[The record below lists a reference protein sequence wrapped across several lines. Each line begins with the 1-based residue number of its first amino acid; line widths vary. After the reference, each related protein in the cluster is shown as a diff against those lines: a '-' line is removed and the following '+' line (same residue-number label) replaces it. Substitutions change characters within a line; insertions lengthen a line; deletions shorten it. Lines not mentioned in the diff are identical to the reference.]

1 MRSSSAGR
9 TTDAAK
15 EVTMPSLTKVE
26 AVDRASKVTVDGYHV
41 ALDLTGGDDVFRSV
55 TTIRFRSGRP
65 GENTFLDIRPA
76 ALQSAELNGRT
87 VDTALLRDG
96 RLPLTDLGAD
106 NELTVVADMHYSKN
120 NEGLH
125 RYVDPADGNVYV
137 YGFPYVDQ
145 APRIFACFDQPDLK
159 APFTFD
165 VTVPAH
171 WRVFATGE
179 AVTTGP
185 GRWRIGPTEPQ
196 ATYLTTVAAGPYES
210 FHSRHGTVRLGLHCR
225 ASLADALKSD
235 VEELF
240 EVTRQCLD
248 ECARLFGVPYPS
260 PKFDQMFVPE
270 FSVLSLD
277 HPGLVLLREQY
288 VFSSAATDSER
299 ETRAVVLAHG
309 ISLMWMAGLVTSAWW
324 DDLWLGQAF
333 ADYLAHRITSEVTR
347 FTGPPTTFA
356 ARRKGQAYLADQ
368 RPSTHPV
375 SLEAKDMA
383 SALLDLDRISYFKGH
398 SALRQLAA
406 AIGDDALRAGLRT
419 FMERHAHSTASHT
432 DFLAA
437 LGSVRQASAGPDIGV
452 WSDAWLK
459 SANLNTLR
467 ADIVTHEGRIVS
479 AAVEQTAPESHPV
492 LRPHALDIGL
502 YDDAGALT
510 LKRAH
515 ISGPRTEL
523 PELAGL
529 PEPAL
534 VLLNDGDLTYA
545 KIRFDDR
552 SLAVLPRL
560 LPGLTPINR
569 AMVWCQLLLS
579 VQDGSY
585 PAASHLSLV
594 ADMLADEPELSI
606 LTEVLEQARFEVAD
620 RFLPPADRPAAMG
633 AVATALRERLARTHP
648 GDQTALTLLR
658 ALIDFSHDAGE
669 LTGWLRSE
677 ADGRGS
683 SLPAGLVLDSD
694 LRWRIRLRLTVLGA
708 LSAEEV
714 ERAHAEDPGPE
725 ADDAALKCRSALPE
739 PAAKAAAWEA
749 LFSSEGL
756 SNYGV
761 LALASGFWQP
771 EQAELTASYVDRF
784 FAEAPHLTHHG
795 DLVLDLL
802 IKALYPRHS
811 ATPETLAA
819 ARELLAR
826 QDLPTALR
834 RPMADLTDDLARA
847 TAVRDGHAVPT
858 AIRP

>member
-1 MRSSSAGR
+1 
-9 TTDAAK
+9 
-15 EVTMPSLTKVE
+15 MPSLTKVE
-26 AVDRASKVTVDGYHV
+26 AVDRASKVTVDAYQV

-55 TTIRFRSGRP
+55 TTIRFRSDRP
-65 GENTFLDIRPA
+65 GESTFLDVRPA
-76 ALQSAELNGRT
+76 ALLSAELNGRV
-87 VDTALLRDG
+87 VDTTSLTDG

-106 NELTVVADMHYSKN
+106 NELTVVADMRYSKN

-125 RYVDPADGNVYV
+125 RYVDPADENVYV

-165 VTVPAH
+165 VTVPAN
-171 WRVFATGE
+171 WQVLATGE
-179 AVTTGP
+179 AVATGA
-185 GRWRIGPTEPQ
+185 GHWRIGPTEPQ
-196 ATYLTTVAAGPYES
+196 ATYLTTLAAGPYES
-210 FHSRHGTVRLGLHCR
+210 FHSRHGAIRLGLHCR

-333 ADYLAHRITSEVTR
+333 ADYLAHRITSDVTR

-375 SLEAKDMA
+375 NLEAGDMA

-398 SALRQLAA
+398 SALRQLAT
-406 AIGDDALRAGLRT
+406 AIGDDALRKGLRT
-419 FMERHAHSTASHT
+419 FMERHAHSTASYA

-437 LGSVRQASAGPDIGV
+437 LDSVLDASAHLDIGT
-452 WSDAWLK
+452 WSDAWLR

-467 ADIVTHEGRIVS
+467 ADFETRDGRIVS
-479 AAVEQTAPESHPV
+479 AAVEQSAPESHPV
-492 LRPHALDIGL
+492 LRPHTLDIGL
-502 YDDAGALT
+502 YDENGVRT

-515 ISGPRTEL
+515 LSGPRTEL
-523 PELAGL
+523 PELVGL

-545 KIRFDDR
+545 KIRFDPR
-552 SLAVLPRL
+552 SLAALPRL

-579 VQDGSY
+579 VQDGGY
-585 PAASHLSLV
+585 PAAAHLALV

-620 RFLPPADRPAAMG
+620 RFLSPADRPSAMG
-633 AVATALRERLARTHP
+633 RVAAALRERLARTQP
-648 GDQTALTLLR
+648 GDQTALALLR
-658 ALIDFSHDAGE
+658 ALIDFSHDADE
-669 LTGWLRSE
+669 LAGWLASE
-677 ADGRGS
+677 AEGRGS

-708 LSAEEV
+708 LGAEEV
-714 ERAHAEDPGPE
+714 ERARAEDPGSD
-725 ADDAALKCRSALPE
+725 ADDAAMKCRSALPDSG
-739 PAAKAAAWEA
+739 AKEAAWKA
-749 LFSSEGL
+749 VFSSDGL
-756 SNYGV
+756 SNYGL
-761 LALASGFWQP
+761 LALACGFWQP
-771 EQAELTASYVDRF
+771 EQTELTDVYVDRF
-784 FAEAPHLTHHG
+784 FSEAPRLAHHG

-826 QDLPTALR
+826 QDLSSALR
-834 RPMADLTDDLARA
+834 RPVADLTDDLARA
-847 TAVRDGHAVPT
+847 TRVRNGRAT
-858 AIRP
+858 GANRQEFGGA

>member
-1 MRSSSAGR
+1 
-9 TTDAAK
+9 
-15 EVTMPSLTKVE
+15 MPSLTKVE
-26 AVDRASKVTVDGYHV
+26 AVDRASKVTVDEYRV
-41 ALDLTGGDDVFRSV
+41 TLDLTGAGDIFRSV
-55 TTIRFRSGRP
+55 TTVRFRSDRP
-65 GENTFLDIRPA
+65 GESTFLDVRPA
-76 ALQSAELNGRT
+76 ALLSVRLNGRAL
-87 VDTALLRDG
+87 DTGTLADG
-96 RLPLTDLGAD
+96 RLPLTDLGPG

-125 RYVDPADGNVYV
+125 RYTDPVDGNVYV

-165 VTVPAH
+165 VTVPDH
-171 WRVFATGE
+171 WRVFATGD
-179 AVTTGP
+179 AVMTDP
-185 GRWRIGPTEPQ
+185 GHWRVGPTEPQ
-196 ATYLTTVAAGPYES
+196 ATYLTTLAAGPYAS
-210 FHSRHGTVRLGLHCR
+210 FHARHGAVRLGLHCR
-225 ASLADALKSD
+225 ASLAGALEND
-235 VEELF
+235 VDELF

-260 PKFDQMFVPE
+260 SGFDQMFVPE

-375 SLEAKDMA
+375 SLRAEDMA

-437 LGSVRQASAGPDIGV
+437 LGSVPDASGSWDISGSRDIDD
-452 WSDAWLK
+452 WAQTWLK

-467 ADIVTHEGRIVS
+467 ARLVTHDGRIVS
-479 AAVEQTAPESHPV
+479 AAVEQSAPESHPV
-492 LRPHALDIGL
+492 LRSHTLGIGL
-502 YDDAGALT
+502 YGDDGTRT
-510 LKRAH
+510 LKQAH
-515 ISGPRTEL
+515 ISGARTEL
-523 PELAGL
+523 PDLAGL

-545 KIRFDDR
+545 KVRFDDR
-552 SLAVLPRL
+552 SLAALPRL
-560 LPGLTPINR
+560 LPGLTSINR
-569 AMVWCQLLLS
+569 AMVWCQLLMS
-579 VQDGSY
+579 VQDGRY
-585 PAASHLSLV
+585 PAASHLGLV
-594 ADMLADEPELSI
+594 AGMLAVEPELSI
-606 LTEVLEQARFEVAD
+606 LTEVLEQSRFEVAD
-620 RFLPPADRPAAMG
+620 RFLAPADRPAAMAG
-633 AVATALRERLARTHP
+633 VATALRERLARTAP

-658 ALIDFSHDAGE
+658 GLIDFSHDAGE
-669 LTGWLRSE
+669 LAGWLRSE
-677 ADGRGS
+677 ADGRGP

-694 LRWRIRLRLTVLGA
+694 LRWRIRLRLTVLGE
-708 LSAEEV
+708 LSAEEA

-725 ADDAALKCRSALPE
+725 ADDAAMKCRSAAPD
-739 PAAKAAAWEA
+739 PAAKEAAWKA
-749 LFSSEGL
+749 LFFADGL
-756 SNYGV
+756 SNYEL
-761 LALASGFWQP
+761 LALAAGFWQP
-771 EQAELTASYVDRF
+771 EQTGLTAAYVDRF
-784 FAEAPHLTHHG
+784 FTEAPGLAHHG

-802 IKALYPRHS
+802 VKALYPRHS
-811 ATPETLAA
+811 AEPATLAA
-819 ARELLAR
+819 ARALLER
-826 QDLPTALR
+826 QDLPAAMR

-847 TAVRDGHAVPT
+847 TAVRGSRAATT
-858 AIRP
+858 ATRP

>member
-1 MRSSSAGR
+1 
-9 TTDAAK
+9 
-15 EVTMPSLTKVE
+15 MPSLTKVE
-26 AVDRASKVTVDGYHV
+26 AVDRASKVTVEGYQV
-41 ALDLTGGDDVFRSV
+41 TLDLTGEDDVFRSV
-55 TTIRFRSGRP
+55 TTVRFRSDRP
-65 GENTFLDIRPA
+65 GEGTFIDVRPA
-76 ALQSAELNGRT
+76 ALLSVELNGRA
-87 VDTALLRDG
+87 VDTALLADG
-96 RLPLTDLGAD
+96 RLPLTDLGPD
-106 NELTVVADMHYSKN
+106 NALTVVADMRYSKN

-125 RYVDPADGNVYV
+125 RYVDPADDNVYV

-165 VTVPAH
+165 VAVPAH
-171 WRVFATGE
+171 WRVFSTGE
-179 AVTTGP
+179 AVTTEP
-185 GRWRIGPTEPQ
+185 GRWRVGPTEPQ
-196 ATYLTTVAAGPYES
+196 ATYLTTLAAGPYES
-210 FHSRHGTVRLGLHCR
+210 FHSRHGAVRLGLHCR
-225 ASLADALKSD
+225 ASLVDALKSD
-235 VEELF
+235 VDELF

-288 VFSSAATDSER
+288 VFSSAASDSER

-309 ISLMWMAGLVTSAWW
+309 ISLMWMAGLVTSSWW

-333 ADYLAHRITSEVTR
+333 ADYLAHRVTSEVTR
-347 FTGPPTTFA
+347 FTQPPTTFA

-375 SLEAKDMA
+375 SLEAEDMA

-406 AIGDDALRAGLRT
+406 AIGDEALRAGLRT

-437 LGSVRQASAGPDIGV
+437 LDSVLDASGGWDIGA
-452 WSDAWLK
+452 WSETWLK
-459 SANLNTLR
+459 SANLNTLWVDLATR
-467 ADIVTHEGRIVS
+467 DGHIVS
-479 AAVEQTAPESHPV
+479 AAVEQSAPESHPV
-492 LRPHALDIGL
+492 LRSHTLDIGL
-502 YDDAGALT
+502 YSEDGARTLTRLRAAGA
-510 LKRAH
+510 
-515 ISGPRTEL
+515 RTEL
-523 PELAGL
+523 PELVGL

-545 KIRFDDR
+545 KVRFDDR
-552 SLAVLPRL
+552 SLAALPQL

-579 VQDGSY
+579 VQDGRY
-585 PAASHLSLV
+585 PAASHLALV
-594 ADMLADEPELSI
+594 AGMLATEPELSI

-620 RFLPPADRPAAMG
+620 RFLPPVDRPAAMAG
-633 AVATALRERLARTHP
+633 VAVALRERLDRTAP
-648 GDQTALTLLR
+648 GDQSALTLLR
-658 ALIDFSHDAGE
+658 GLIDFSHDVDE
-669 LTGWLRSE
+669 LASWLRSGT
-677 ADGRGS
+677 DGRGS

-708 LSAEEV
+708 LGAEEI
-714 ERAHAEDPGPE
+714 ERAQAEDPGPE
-725 ADDAALKCRSALPE
+725 ASDAAMKCRSAVPDLAVKE
-739 PAAKAAAWEA
+739 SAWKS
-749 LFSSEGL
+749 LFSSDGL
-756 SNYGV
+756 SNYGL

-771 EQAELTASYVDRF
+771 EQAELTAAYVDRF
-784 FAEAPHLTHHG
+784 FAEAPRLAHHG

-811 ATPETLAA
+811 ATATTLAA
-819 ARELLAR
+819 ARELLER
-826 QDLPTALR
+826 QDLPTAMR

-847 TAVRDGHAVPT
+847 ATARAGRAPAT
-858 AIRP
+858 ALRP